1 MGIDDNKQYILDNL
15 DRAIKEKWITVYYQP
30 IVRAV
35 NKRVCDEEALARWID
50 PISGFLSPADFIPV
64 LEETKQIYKVDLYV
78 LERVLEKMKFM
89 ADSGYYMVSQ
99 SINLSRTDFD
109 MCDIVEEICSR
120 IDKSGIPRNKINIEI
135 TESVLVNDIDF
146 MMSQIERL
154 KKLGFS
160 VWMDDFGSGYSSL
173 NTLQRIPFDLI
184 KFDMAFMRNL
194 DSGESGKVI
203 MAELMRMAAS
213 LGKDTVC
220 EGVETEEQVQFLQE
234 IGCSK
239 LQGYYF
245 CKPISVDSILERY
258 KTGIQIGFENPD
270 ESHYCETMG
279 RINLYDLSVIA
290 QNKNEFSNFYNTLP
304 MAILELN
311 DKTVRFARTN
321 ASFREFMQRYFSIK
335 LTGRETDIKIAMQ
348 SVGSASVLMLKQA
361 AKDGKRMFVD
371 ERLPDGSKVYYFI
384 SRLAENPASKKTALV
399 AAVLSISDAVQGETY
414 ANIARALAADYFN
427 LYYVNL
433 ETEEFIEYTSNVGD
447 EEISTER
454 HGKNFFAQSRR
465 DVITHI
471 HEEDQ
476 VPFIQSFTKENI
488 IKSIREQGSFV
499 LTYRLL
505 RYGVPCYVSMKAM
518 RMQHNKKF
526 IIIGV
531 SNVDIQTRQKMQ
543 LEQARRDQL
552 VYSRMMALS
561 GDYVCIYIIDP
572 ETNSYVEYQASSE
585 FETIGI
591 QKHGTDFFADS
602 QVNADKAI
610 HEDDREVF
618 KKRHTKENILK
629 IIEKDGVFTSRHRL
643 LINGEPVMV
652 STRIVRIKED
662 GEEKLIMG
670 VRKT

>member
-1 MGIDDNKQYILDNL
+1 MGINDNKQYILDNL
-15 DRAIKEKWITVYYQP
+15 DKAIKEKWITVYYQP

-35 NKRVCDEEALARWID
+35 NRRVCDEEALARWID
-50 PISGFLSPADFIPV
+50 PVNGLLSPADFIPV
-64 LEETKQIYKVDLYV
+64 LEETKQIYKVDLYI

-89 ADSGYYMVSQ
+89 ADSGFNMVSQ

-109 MCDIVEEICSR
+109 MCDIVEEICKR
-120 IDKSGIPRNKINIEI
+120 VDEAGIPRNKINIEI
-135 TESVLVNDIDF
+135 TEGSLINDFEF
-146 MMSQIERL
+146 MMTQIKRL

-173 NTLQRIPFDLI
+173 NTLQLIPFDLI

-203 MAELMRMAAS
+203 LAELMRMAAS

-220 EGVETEEQVQFLQE
+220 EGVETKEQAQFLLE

-245 CKPISVDSILERY
+245 CKPVSVESILDRY
-258 KTGIQIGFENPD
+258 KAGIQIGFENPD
-270 ESHYCETMG
+270 ESQYCETMG

-304 MAILELN
+304 MAIIEL
-311 DKTVRFARTN
+311 DSQTVRFTRTN

-335 LTGRETDIKIAMQ
+335 LTGRETDIKLAMQ

-602 QVNADKAI
+602 QINADKAI

-652 STRIVRIKED
+652 STRIVRIKEN

>member
-1 MGIDDNKQYILDNL
+1 MGINDNKQYILDNL
-15 DRAIKEKWITVYYQP
+15 DKAIKEKWITVYYQP

-35 NKRVCDEEALARWID
+35 NRRVCDEEALARWID
-50 PISGFLSPADFIPV
+50 PVNGLLSPADFIPV
-64 LEETKQIYKVDLYV
+64 LEETKQIYKVDLYI

-89 ADSGYYMVSQ
+89 ADSGFNMVSQ

-109 MCDIVEEICSR
+109 MCDIVEEICKR
-120 IDKSGIPRNKINIEI
+120 VDEAGIPRNKINIEI
-135 TESVLVNDIDF
+135 TEGSLINDFEF
-146 MMSQIERL
+146 MMTQIKRL

-173 NTLQRIPFDLI
+173 NTLQLIPFDLI

-203 MAELMRMAAS
+203 LAELMRMAAS

-220 EGVETEEQVQFLQE
+220 EGVETKEQAQFLLE

-245 CKPISVDSILERY
+245 CKPVSVESILDRY
-258 KTGIQIGFENPD
+258 KAGIQIGFENPD
-270 ESHYCETMG
+270 ESQYCETMG

-304 MAILELN
+304 MAIIEL
-311 DKTVRFARTN
+311 DSQTVRFTRTN

-335 LTGRETDIKIAMQ
+335 LTGRETDIKLAMQ

-399 AAVLSISDAVQGETY
+399 AAVLSISDAVQGETC

-602 QVNADKAI
+602 QINADKAI

-652 STRIVRIKED
+652 STRIVRIKEN

>member
-1 MGIDDNKQYILDNL
+1 MGINDNKQYILDNL
-15 DRAIKEKWITVYYQP
+15 DKAIKEKWITVYYQP

-35 NKRVCDEEALARWID
+35 NRRVCDEEALARWID
-50 PISGFLSPADFIPV
+50 PVNGLLSPADFIPV
-64 LEETKQIYKVDLYV
+64 LEETKQIYKVDLYI

-89 ADSGYYMVSQ
+89 ADSGFNMVSQ

-109 MCDIVEEICSR
+109 MCDIVEEICKR
-120 IDKSGIPRNKINIEI
+120 VDEAGIPRNKINIEI
-135 TESVLVNDIDF
+135 TEGSLINDFDF

-173 NTLQRIPFDLI
+173 NTLQLIPFDLI

-203 MAELMRMAAS
+203 LAELMRMAAS

-220 EGVETEEQVQFLQE
+220 EGVETKEQAQFLLE

-245 CKPISVDSILERY
+245 CKPVSVESILDRY
-258 KTGIQIGFENPD
+258 KAGIQIGFENPD
-270 ESHYCETMG
+270 ESQYCETMG

-304 MAILELN
+304 MAIIEL
-311 DKTVRFARTN
+311 DSQTVRFTRTN
-321 ASFREFMQRYFSIK
+321 ASFRKFMEKYFSIK
-335 LTGRETDIKIAMQ
+335 LSGRAIDIKQAVQ
-348 SVGSASVLMLKQA
+348 RDSSVFILMLKQA
-361 AKDGKRMFVD
+361 AKDKKRMFID
-371 ERLPDGSKVYYFI
+371 GKLPDGSKIYYFL
-384 SRLAENPASKKTALV
+384 SQLAENPASKKTAIV

-465 DVITHI
+465 DAISHI
-471 HEEDQ
+471 HKDDQ
-476 VPFIQSFTKENI
+476 TAFIQSFTKENI
-488 IKSIREQGSFV
+488 INSIKEQGTFA

-505 RYGVPCYVSMKAM
+505 RYGMPCYVSMKAM
-518 RMQHNKKF
+518 QMQNNKKF

-531 SNVDIQTRQKMQ
+531 SNIDMQMKQKMQ
-543 LEQARRDQL
+543 LEQARQNKL
-552 VYSRMMALS
+552 VYSRIMALS

-572 ETNSYVEYQASSE
+572 KTDNYIEYQASSE
-585 FETIGI
+585 FETVGI
-591 QKHGTDFFADS
+591 QKRGDDFFADS
-602 QVNADKAI
+602 QINADKAI

-643 LINGEPVMV
+643 LINGEPLMV
-652 STRIVRIKED
+652 STRIVRIKEN
-662 GEEKLIMG
+662 GEDKLIMG